1 MQLREK
7 PQVVMDPEVMHMMKG
22 DMIDIR
28 DMVLNLAVKVA
39 EKHGIPIVRIAIRQG
54 YIIEDDWED
63 VILEVHVAVDEDSA
77 FAYWEAV
84 CDSISE
90 VEQGMTK
97 GSQDLLNERMAVFV
111 EW

>member
-7 PQVVMDPEVMHMMKG
+7 PPVVVDPDVMHLMKG

-28 DMVLNLAVKVA
+28 DTILNLAVKVA
-39 EKHGIPIVRIAIRQG
+39 ERRDIPIVRVAIRQG

-63 VILEVHVAVDEDSA
+63 VILEVHVAADEDRA
-77 FAYWEAV
+77 FEYWEAV
-84 CDSISE
+84 CDSMSE

-97 GSQDLLNERMAVFV
+97 AAQDLLNERVTVFV

>member
-7 PQVVMDPEVMHMMKG
+7 PPVVIDPDVMHWMTG

-28 DMVLNLAVKVA
+28 NTVLDLAASVA
-39 EKHGIPIVRIAIRQG
+39 DNRGVQIDRIVIRLG

-63 VILEVHVAVDEDSA
+63 VILEVHVDADEDSA

-84 CDSISE
+84 CDSIPE
-90 VEQGMTK
+90 VQQGMTEE
-97 GSQDLLNERMAVFV
+97 SQDLLNDRVTVFV

>member
-7 PQVVMDPEVMHMMKG
+7 PQVVMDPNVMHMMKG

-28 DMVLNLAVKVA
+28 DKVLNLAVWVA
-39 EKHGIPIVRIAIRQG
+39 EKRGIPIDQIAIRQG

-63 VILEVHVAVDEDSA
+63 VIFEVHVAADEDSA
-77 FAYWEAV
+77 FSYWEAV
-84 CDSISE
+84 CDSIPQ
-90 VEQGMTK
+90 VQQGMTK
-97 GSQDLLNERMAVFV
+97 ESQDLLNDRVAVFV